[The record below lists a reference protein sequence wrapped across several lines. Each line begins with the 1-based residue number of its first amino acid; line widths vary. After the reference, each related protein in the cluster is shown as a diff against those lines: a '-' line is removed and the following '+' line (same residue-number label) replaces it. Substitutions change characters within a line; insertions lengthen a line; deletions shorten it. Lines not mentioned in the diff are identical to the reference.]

1 MQIITKTI
9 LTLSIFT
16 SIFLLNGCSSHHNDI
31 ITTIPIEG
39 EQIVML
45 ENENNYITD
54 ADPSFVLEDPS
65 WTTELV
71 LDPDAFAADEY
82 VEKAPVITYKY
93 KFDTKFYDTARWRSA
108 NE

>member
-1 MQIITKTI
+1 MQITKTNR
-9 LTLSIFT
+9 LLLPIFT
-16 SIFLLNGCSSHHNDI
+16 SIFLLNGCSSHQNDI

-45 ENENNYITD
+45 ENETNHIVD
-54 ADPSFVLEDPS
+54 DPSFILEDPS

-71 LDPDAFAADEY
+71 LDPDAFTAEEY
-82 VEKAPVITYKY
+82 VEKPPVITYKY
-93 KFDTKFYDTARWRSA
+93 KFDKKFYDTPRWRSA